1 MFQKSLFCSSL
12 KGKFLVLAAQ
22 FSTIL
27 HILQQQQ
34 MKYVTNKGFMA
45 VTLLFLY
52 KLFVLMSSHI
62 FGY

>member
-1 MFQKSLFCSSL
+1 M
-12 KGKFLVLAAQ
+12 LAAQ

-27 HILQQQQ
+27 HILQQEQ